1 MRPPFELSRGRP
13 GAARAEQEIDG
24 GDGLT
29 LMRYGFVIDPPFEL
43 SRGRPGA
50 ARAQRE
56 IDSEMA

>member
-1 MRPPFELSRGRP
+1 LT
-13 GAARAEQEIDG
+13 

-29 LMRYGFVIDPPFEL
+29 LMRYGFVIDPPIEL
-43 SRGRPGA
+43 SRRRPGA